1 MTMIENIGRARNLSI
16 IKQRK
21 DDMDNNLHDEI
32 AQLAHKLYEKSG
44 RIEGRDL
51 ENWSKAERIVR
62 SRYTVGRNNEA
73 IASDNRKYN
82 GHENRRHKRVAVK
95 GVRGYMSPSLN
106 TKIINISAEGAAVET
121 TKRLIINKEYN
132 VKINHGG
139 YALRVKGRIVWS
151 LLTNIERKQSG
162 DIIAVYKAGMKFQHP
177 LFRIK
182 L

>member
-1 MTMIENIGRARNLSI
+1 MIENIGWAWNLSPV
-16 IKQRK
+16 KQRK
-21 DDMDNNLHDEI
+21 GSMDNNLHDEI
-32 AQLAHKLYEKSG
+32 AQLAYELYEKSG
-44 RIEGRDL
+44 RMEGRDF

-82 GHENRRHKRVAVK
+82 GHENRKHKRVAVK
-95 GVRGYMSPSLN
+95 GVRRYMSASLN
-106 TKIINISAEGAAVET
+106 TKIINITAEGAAVET
-121 TKRLIINKEYN
+121 TKRLIINKEYG

-177 LFRIK
+177 LFKVSIP
-182 L
+182 